1 MNALIGYTGFVG
13 SNISNQI
20 KFDFL
25 FNSKNIHEILNNS
38 YDLVVCSAI
47 SAEKFLANKYP
58 EEDIRK
64 INNLKEQ
71 IKELKCKKFVLIST
85 IDVIDKQIDSNENTI
100 IDKTKLEPYGYNRLD
115 FENFVLDNFKDV
127 SIIRLPALFGKGL
140 KKNFIFDMINKIPS
154 MIMNQKFNEISSQI
168 NNEEQSV
175 LFNSYTQDS
184 NGNYVLNKLDNNAR
198 KNLIEVLEKVGFTSS
213 VFTDSRSE
221 FQFYDL
227 SNISKDID
235 IVIKNNIKIIN
246 FNSMPISTKDIGKQ
260 CFNTDFNNII
270 SVKQPI
276 KQDVKTIYASYFN
289 SNSNYMYSKEDIV
302 SSLNK
307 FIGENTNV

>member
-71 IKELKCKKFVLIST
+71 IKDLKCKKFVLIST
-85 IDVIDKQIDSNENTI
+85 IDVIDKQIGSDENTI

-140 KKNFIFDMINKIPS
+140 KKNFIFDMIN
-154 MIMNQKFNEISSQI
+154 
-168 NNEEQSV
+168 
-175 LFNSYTQDS
+175 
-184 NGNYVLNKLDNNAR
+184 
-198 KNLIEVLEKVGFTSS
+198 
-213 VFTDSRSE
+213 
-221 FQFYDL
+221 
-227 SNISKDID
+227 
-235 IVIKNNIKIIN
+235 
-246 FNSMPISTKDIGKQ
+246 
-260 CFNTDFNNII
+260 
-270 SVKQPI
+270 
-276 KQDVKTIYASYFN
+276 
-289 SNSNYMYSKEDIV
+289 
-302 SSLNK
+302 
-307 FIGENTNV
+307 